1 MAVEAALVAS
11 YHVVKETAERFS
23 SVGADR
29 RRWALT
35 LIPDGPL
42 KHSATSSDANTN
54 ATSYAARNVKYF
66 VWSNGQQPNSPRRS
80 SSALYAL
87 ALAWK
92 YNSNRRAL
100 RAARAATIWLPSA
113 PISAAAAATNAVQT
127 GVSIRVAPMIHQW
140 YGNSAA
146 DDKPKLGRING
157 RVVISLKCRL
167 RTNNAPLP
175 LVVSSPTNM
184 SLGGG

>member
-1 MAVEAALVAS
+1 MVGS

-23 SVGADR
+23 SVGTER

-42 KHSATSSDANTN
+42 I
-54 ATSYAARNVKYF
+54 
-66 VWSNGQQPNSPRRS
+66 PRHRRTRTP

-92 YNSNRRAL
+92 YNSNRQAL

-127 GVSIRVAPMIHQW
+127 GVSVRVAPMIHQW

-146 DDKPKLGRING
+146 DDKPPKLGRING

-167 RTNNAPLP
+167 RTYNGPLP
-175 LVVSSPTNM
+175 LVVFSPTDM
-184 SLGGG
+184 FLGGCSTEQPSQQFRNRLHTD